1 MLEELRQQFHRI
13 AGHRGIRRYGANTL
27 WMLAEK
33 GCRLVF
39 GFLVGIYVAR
49 QLGPARYGLLNYAV
63 SFVALFSVLAT
74 LGMDPVVVRELVR
87 RPGKANSI
95 LGSALGLKAAGFAVM
110 AFVVG
115 IVLLVSPM
123 SDSDRGLMAVIL
135 AGYGFQVFQIFDF
148 SFQARVLGKYS
159 AMSQIAALAVSSGF
173 RLWFAWQGAPLWCF
187 AAVESGYMALSA
199 FGYALFYRK
208 TGGCFRLWRFDRAE
222 AAFLLRESLPLL
234 LAGKDILF
242 VGMSSGISGSYASS
256 EIAAAEL
263 REQFPERMIRTVDTL
278 AAALG
283 EGILVMHAV
292 DWRDAGLSI
301 DEIADLLLERR
312 HRVAQIVL
320 LDDLMYLS
328 RGGRLS
334 GAKALIGT
342 VLGIRPV
349 GAKKVEL

>member
-1 MLEELRQQFHRI
+1 MRSASSL
-13 AGHRGIRRYGANTL
+13 
-27 WMLAEK
+27 
-33 GCRLVF
+33 
-39 GFLVGIYVAR
+39 
-49 QLGPARYGLLNYAV
+49 
-63 SFVALFSVLAT
+63 LFSVLAT

-234 LAGKDILF
+234 LAG
-242 VGMSSGISGSYASS
+242 
-256 EIAAAEL
+256 AAAMFYL
-263 REQFPERMIRTVDTL
+263 RFDQVIVTWMLGD
-278 AAALG
+278 AANG
-283 EGILVMHAV
+283 QYAV
-292 DWRDAGLSI
+292 AGPGW
-301 DEIADLLLERR
+301 
-312 HRVAQIVL
+312 
-320 LDDLMYLS
+320 S
-328 RGGRLS
+328 RCS
-334 GAKALIGT
+334 F
-342 VLGIRPV
+342 
-349 GAKKVEL
+349 

>member
-49 QLGPARYGLLNYAV
+49 QLGPARYGLLNYAI

-234 LAGKDILF
+234 LAG
-242 VGMSSGISGSYASS
+242 
-256 EIAAAEL
+256 AAAMDGKPL
-263 REQFPERMIRTVDTL
+263 ADSQKVLLMHISDVLARGMTFDSADRTQVTNYVGGKPLGRHAQSTFLLPERAKKL
-278 AAALG
+278 YA
-283 EGILVMHAV
+283 
-292 DWRDAGLSI
+292 I
-301 DEIADLLLERR
+301 DLDGTRIAEIPLIEQGDSRSFIADTTRYPGHLVFAYELLCE
-312 HRVAQIVL
+312 
-320 LDDLMYLS
+320 
-328 RGGRLS
+328 
-334 GAKALIGT
+334 
-342 VLGIRPV
+342 
-349 GAKKVEL
+349 